1 MSPIRLLATDLDGTL
16 IGSADEFHLYGD
28 FEELLVQLRA
38 KFGTAWA
45 VCTGRRHRSFLR
57 MMGPLRTLG
66 LLPDYVI
73 VRHAYIYKQTR
84 WGYVPHVAWNV
95 RIMLHVML
103 SRLHIREAINE
114 WYGLLSKMC
123 TGSTVISK
131 TKTRLCLRFEN
142 EEDADAAERMLRE
155 KVTEFTHLCVFRFM
169 REVDVRL
176 VPFTKGLALGDLA
189 DGLGVDH
196 AEVLAIGDGHND
208 LSMLDRSILGMS
220 GCPANAQSEVIEAVH
235 RAGGHIS
242 EKRALAGVMDVIM
255 ATLEGRVDSALP
267 TGWRPSRE
275 TAKQHSRRWA
285 DRADRRKQRHHA
297 HPKKW
302 RSILIATGVL
312 YAVATAFAQFGL
324 LPRIIARPVDKL
336 VEWLVSIVPF

>member
-1 MSPIRLLATDLDGTL
+1 LRGWVTSPCRPSAYWPPIWTL
-16 IGSADEFHLYGD
+16 IGSTDEFHLYGD

-189 DGLGVDH
+189 DGLGVAPVARDRQ
-196 AEVLAIGDGHND
+196 AAFEALGRSGRPPQTTASRPSKEVAQYPDC
-208 LSMLDRSILGMS
+208 DR
-220 GCPANAQSEVIEAVH
+220 CPL
-235 RAGGHIS
+235 RGGYRICPV
-242 EKRALAGVMDVIM
+242 RALAAHYCPPRGQAGRM
-255 ATLEGRVDSALP
+255 AGFHCA
-267 TGWRPSRE
+267 
-275 TAKQHSRRWA
+275 
-285 DRADRRKQRHHA
+285 
-297 HPKKW
+297 
-302 RSILIATGVL
+302 VL
-312 YAVATAFAQFGL
+312 AFSLGFSLWLGC
-324 LPRIIARPVDKL
+324 PIFSFCSPVDR
-336 VEWLVSIVPF
+336 